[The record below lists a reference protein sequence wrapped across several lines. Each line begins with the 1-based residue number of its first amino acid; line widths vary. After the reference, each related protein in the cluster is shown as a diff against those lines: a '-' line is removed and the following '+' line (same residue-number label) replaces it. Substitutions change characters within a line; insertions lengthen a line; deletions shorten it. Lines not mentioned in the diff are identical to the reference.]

1 MTCPFCNLHF
11 STRDTLSF
19 SCTMDIMSAP
29 AVQDTSQNPVQPD
42 DWKARYYL
50 DVPFAQKETA
60 KALGAWW
67 DPVMRMW

>member
-1 MTCPFCNLHF
+1 
-11 STRDTLSF
+11 
-19 SCTMDIMSAP
+19 MDIMSAP